1 MPQIQLHAFTR
12 PADERHSQ
20 IAHWFNSRGF
30 ITASFEKG
38 KLRVTTPGMGE
49 PINFKLA
56 ERHGHNTFYKGSTGG
71 ALIVFEV
78 KVAENTISYHGYCP
92 LLLFGI
98 LSKKIDFKKGA
109 GRLTK
114 YRDEG
119 YQLEQ
124 EFLAHIHRL

>member
-1 MPQIQLHAFTR
+1 MPEIQLHASTR

-30 ITASFEKG
+30 ICASFEKG
-38 KLRVTTPGMGE
+38 KLRVTISGMGE

-56 ERHGHNTFYKGSTGG
+56 ERPGRNTFYKGSTGG

-78 KVAENTISYHGYCP
+78 KVAENSISYHGYCP

-98 LSKKIDFKKGA
+98 LSKKINFKKGA
-109 GRLTK
+109 GRVTK

-124 EFLAHIHRL
+124 EFLAQIHRF